1 MNDDARTRASAAM
14 ERYASG
20 DDAAF
25 GELYEALAPRLYG
38 FLFRLVRER
47 SAAEDLL
54 QQTFLQMHA
63 ARARFAHGA
72 DVTPWAMAIGRRL
85 FIDMARRTKARA
97 TDLVEGDEIDRM
109 NVDRTP
115 DAEQWLIARETESA
129 VDAGL
134 ATLGP
139 AQREAFRLVKEEGLS
154 IAEAASVLGTTSAAI
169 KLRAHRAYAH
179 LRKSIGGASRAR

>member
-1 MNDDARTRASAAM
+1 MD
-14 ERYASG
+14 RYASG

-25 GELYEALAPRLYG
+25 GELHEALAPRLYG
-38 FLFRLVRER
+38 FLYRLARDR

-54 QQTFLQMHA
+54 QQTFLQMHD
-63 ARARFAHGA
+63 ARARFAPGA

-85 FIDMARRTKARA
+85 FIDMARRTKSRA

-115 DAEQWLIARETESA
+115 DAEQWLIARETEAA
-129 VDAGL
+129 VHAGL

-139 AQREAFRLVKEEGLS
+139 AQREAFRLIKEEGLS

-179 LRKSIGGASRAR
+179 LRESIGGARRAR